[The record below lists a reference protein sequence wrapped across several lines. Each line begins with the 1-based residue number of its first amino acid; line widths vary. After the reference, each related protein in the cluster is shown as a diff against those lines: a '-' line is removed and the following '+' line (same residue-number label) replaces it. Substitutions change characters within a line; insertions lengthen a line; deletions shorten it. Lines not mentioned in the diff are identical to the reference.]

1 MCGQGEH
8 IPVTPR
14 EKKEYKCLCKT
25 DETRL
30 SIGDPSNGAL
40 AAGRGIFVVKAGF
53 VKLNPEWIQW
63 SEDALIP
70 SSVSWA

>member
-1 MCGQGEH
+1 LFFLAIGCVVKEN
-8 IPVTPR
+8 R
-14 EKKEYKCLCKT
+14 FLSLLAKKKKYKCLCKT

-53 VKLNPEWIQW
+53 VKLNPE
-63 SEDALIP
+63 
-70 SSVSWA
+70 